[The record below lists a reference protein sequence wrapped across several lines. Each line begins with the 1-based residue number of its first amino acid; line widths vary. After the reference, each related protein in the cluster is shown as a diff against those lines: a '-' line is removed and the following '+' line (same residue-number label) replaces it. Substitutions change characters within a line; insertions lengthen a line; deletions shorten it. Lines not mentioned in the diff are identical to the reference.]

1 MRVSVFIIRLFP
13 NHLPPSAFGRAN
25 MLDDSVIFQPFDV
38 FIHKGIENIDKGT
51 TFFGF
56 SQPTVSHTLFHP

>member
-1 MRVSVFIIRLFP
+1 MP
-13 NHLPPSAFGRAN
+13 
-25 MLDDSVIFQPFDV
+25 DDSVILQPFDV

-56 SQPTVSHTLFHP
+56 SQPTVSHTLFHL